1 MSRTLIVVLLVFL
14 SGCASVPREEA
25 LKLSTAGQKAAEAS
39 QASLVDLAN
48 EVGGVTERNLVRF
61 SVVKC
66 KAQKSP
72 STPCEISTA
81 PDESVTQNEK
91 LAGVISLRARALMQ
105 LHSAYGAF
113 ADEAKYDAQ
122 GDIDESLG
130 KLTDSVN
137 ALAAAMATLTGGS
150 TAAVI
155 PVMKIAQKAA
165 GESAKAAQKRRL
177 LEASQALQAIDR
189 KLLEL
194 LREESAVYGN
204 ISDTLLSNRL
214 QVADALLAAGILDPR
229 PLVTDFAARNRMG
242 ALADIKAN
250 DPSVVA
256 AARTIHAHQARRSAA
271 ATRAAYASN
280 IKAFEELIEQHDAF
294 QAGQPVS
301 LDGIAQA
308 LGEIR
313 LWAELLKEL
322 DDQGKEKQP

>member
-25 LKLSTAGQKAAEAS
+25 LKLSTAGQKGAEAS

-130 KLTDSVN
+130 QLTDSVN
-137 ALAAAMATLTGGS
+137 ALAGAMATLTGGS
-150 TAAVI
+150 TLAVI

-194 LREESAVYGN
+194 LREESAIYGN
-204 ISDTLLSNRL
+204 ISETLLSNRL
-214 QVADALLAAGILDPR
+214 QVADALLAGGFLDPR
-229 PLVTDFAARNRMG
+229 PLVTDFVARNRMG
-242 ALADIKAN
+242 ALADMKAN

>member
-81 PDESVTQNEK
+81 PDDAVTQNEK
-91 LAGVISLRARALMQ
+91 LAGVISLRARALLQ
-105 LHSAYGAF
+105 LHAAYGAF

-122 GDIDESLG
+122 ADIDASLG
-130 KLTDSVN
+130 QLTDSVN
-137 ALAAAMATLTGGS
+137 ALAGAMATLTGGS
-150 TAAVI
+150 TLAVI

-194 LREESAVYGN
+194 LREESVVYGN
-204 ISDTLLSNRL
+204 ISETLLSNRL

-229 PLVTDFAARNRMG
+229 PLVSDFATRNRMG

-294 QAGQPVS
+294 QAGRPVS